1 MDKTV
6 EGNDLS
12 KRSTILEF
20 LDSTEGIL
28 ENGKRYITSRFLPVF
43 RDHITYNITERS
55 FIQDDKKK
63 YAITLTLTLVF
74 DEDEIIQRYEDTRNR
89 QDRISHKTRE
99 QIEDEKKKAD
109 EYLKRREE
117 KLKKMKSK
125 D

>member
-1 MDKTV
+1 MDKTG

-12 KRSTILEF
+12 KRGAILEF
-20 LDSTEGIL
+20 LDSTEDIL

-55 FIQDDKKK
+55 FIQDYKKK

-89 QDRISHKTRE
+89 QDRVLHKIRE

-125 D
+125 Y